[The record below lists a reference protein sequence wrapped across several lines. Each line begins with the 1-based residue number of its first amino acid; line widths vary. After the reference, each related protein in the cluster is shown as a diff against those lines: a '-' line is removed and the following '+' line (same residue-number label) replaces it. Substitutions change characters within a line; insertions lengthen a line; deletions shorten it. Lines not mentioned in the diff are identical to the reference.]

1 MIKSLVRT
9 FKGPSNDPRMAYISR
24 PLPRDLPD
32 EQVLEA
38 LSLALQANADP
49 AYLVETLPPALRQ
62 VTGRT
67 FEVMDR
73 STRDVTG
80 AFTRTLVMI
89 RDGDVGHWP
98 GYDTMAYPLLARD
111 ASVEDT
117 RRAIAAADGAEAP
130 APKPGWEPPPA
141 LPRRSYR

>member
-1 MIKSLVRT
+1 MFKSLIRT

-24 PLPRDLPD
+24 PLPTDLPD

-38 LSLALQANADP
+38 LTLALEADPNP
-49 AYLVETLPPALRQ
+49 AYLVETLQPALLK
-62 VTGRT
+62 VTGRS

-73 STRDVTG
+73 SVRDVTG
-80 AFTRTLVMI
+80 SFVRTAVMI

-111 ASVEDT
+111 ARVAET
-117 RRAIAAADGAEAP
+117 RDALAAAEGEPAA
-130 APKPGWEPPPA
+130 APKPGWEPPTR
-141 LPRRSYR
+141 LPGRSYR